1 VEVII
6 LYCTNCGKQVQI
18 NHKFCQS
25 CGTPVESLASSD
37 SPDSPATANPVKP
50 TPPDIPPP
58 AESPASSYTET
69 VKMVIP
75 NLTISKSWGRSDTY
89 NVIVTDRRSIFA
101 KLTNPIMSE
110 TIKLRREKAA
120 AEGKG
125 FFGKWAA
132 QMAGFNNYTE
142 RYSVLSPDQALNET
156 GGNFAI
162 DNASIRKVKVRLSSD
177 EDSAEYEV
185 EIITANEKLN
195 FKARYDPSKMLKN
208 IYGSIVS

>member
-1 VEVII
+1 
-6 LYCTNCGKQVQI
+6 LYCTNCGKQVQV

-25 CGTPVESLASSD
+25 CGTPVESLASSE
-37 SPDSPATANPVKP
+37 SPDSPATANFVKP
-50 TPPDIPPP
+50 TPPDIPPQADFP
-58 AESPASSYTET
+58 TSSNTET

-101 KLTNPIMSE
+101 KLTNQIMSE
-110 TIKLRREKAA
+110 TIKRRREKAA
-120 AEGKG
+120 SEGKG

-132 QMAGFNNYTE
+132 QMAGFNNYTD
-142 RYSVLSPDQALNET
+142 RYSTLSPDQVLNET
-156 GGNFAI
+156 KGNFAI
-162 DNASIRKVKVRLSSD
+162 DNASIRKVKVSFNND

-185 EIITANEKLN
+185 EITTANEKLN
-195 FKARYDPSKMLKN
+195 FKALYNPSTMLKN